1 MTYCVG
7 WKYKNSVYLI
17 ADTAVTKSSEVHH
30 NSSSFGEFH
39 RYVRDG
45 YVEESL
51 LKIVPI
57 SENIVVGFAGN
68 VQLATSVIDYIKE
81 NLMPDITNQNLRYLV
96 SNIEKSLGPFHVDR
110 AVQLVIAKTSVI
122 EESDLIFWDT
132 INGICRNNK
141 NIYHLGSM
149 ESYHSSLTDYIL
161 FIMSKGNIDEDRLLA
176 IVLAMVQS
184 YGVNDDMLEQ
194 NIGGIIWG
202 IRNTN
207 GQLYWQEDTN
217 YVIYDNEASLIWV
230 TAFEL
235 ENVLIVSST
244 KRDGVVCFAHSSS
257 LDTEEPFL
265 EKWGEYIR
273 NYFTENKTR
282 YWIHIR
288 KKDKLLTIIRRE
300 DLEKPSKYISVSK
313 GEDEDFTL
321 SMSPELMNLL
331 NEPLKDLGSDSIPV
345 KINFLND

>member
-1 MTYCVG
+1 VG
-7 WKYKNSVYLI
+7 WKYKNSVYLL
-17 ADTAVTKSSEVHH
+17 ADTAVTKSSEVYQ
-30 NSSSFGEFH
+30 NLSSFGEFH

-51 LKIVPI
+51 LKIVPLN
-57 SENIVVGFAGN
+57 ENIVVGFSGN

-81 NLMPDITNQNLRYLV
+81 NLMSDITNQNLRYLV
-96 SNIEKSLGPFHVDR
+96 SNIEKSLGPFHVDK
-110 AVQLVIAKTSVI
+110 AVQLVIAKTSLI

-132 INGICRNNK
+132 VNGICTDNK
-141 NIYHLGSM
+141 NIYQLGSM
-149 ESYHSSLTDYIL
+149 ESYHSSLTDFIL
-161 FIMSKGNIDEDRLLA
+161 SIMSQANIDEDRMLA

-194 NIGGIIWG
+194 NIGGIVWG

-217 YVIYDNEASLIWV
+217 YVIYDDDMSLIWV

-235 ENVLIVSST
+235 ENVLIVSSS
-244 KRDGVVCFAHSSS
+244 KRDGVACFAHSSS
-257 LDTEEPFL
+257 LDTEESFL

-273 NYFTENKTR
+273 NYFTESKTR

-313 GEDEDFTL
+313 GDDQDFTL

-331 NEPLKDLGSDSIPV
+331 NAPLKDLGSDSIPV
-345 KINFLND
+345 RINFRND